1 MMTMDNAKRHQCA
14 PQNNALESS
23 ETSNKNSTIAM
34 VDDSFDEK
42 SLIL

>member
-1 MMTMDNAKRHQCA
+1 MRNGTNARRRTM
-14 PQNNALESS
+14 LESS